1 MMRPMRKE
9 AIVGLHIVAVLLLA
23 SCGGGDSSGGGSKL
37 GPGDAGYTPGV
48 YKAASTYA
56 AQCQTPRVG
65 TDPGTGAAYPDR
77 RGSITAENNWLRSWT
92 NDLYLWYQEVPDIN
106 PASVGSTEA
115 YFDQMKSTTTL
126 PSGQRK
132 DRFHFTYDTEQY
144 RQLSGSGVAVGYGL
158 FLVVR
163 QGTPPRKVLVTFVE
177 PGSPAAVAGVTRGAQ
192 IMITDGVDVVND
204 GSNAG
209 VNSINNALSPRS
221 AGESHQFVFKDRGTG
236 ANRSV
241 SLTAA
246 AVTMNP
252 VPVTAVLN
260 TPAGNLG
267 YLLFNDH
274 VATAE
279 SRLATAITT
288 LSNASIQDLVL
299 DLRYNGGGYLAV
311 ASELAYMIAGPAAT
325 TGRTF
330 ERLQFNSRYPT
341 TNPVTGAALSPT
353 PFYSTARG
361 LSLPAGQALPTLNLP
376 RVYVLTSSET
386 CSASES
392 IINGLRG
399 VGITVYQFGP
409 DTCGKPYGF
418 YPEDNCGTTY
428 FSIQF
433 KGVNHAGFGD
443 YVDGFSVT
451 RNDIE
456 AGARLPGCTTADD
469 LTRDL
474 GDTNE
479 EQLRVARVFR
489 ETGAC
494 TGSPVPLPKVEPA
507 SAAGDGLPIDRPDR
521 GPWHNNRILR

>member
-1 MMRPMRKE
+1 MMRVMRGS
-9 AIVGLHIVAVLLLA
+9 AIVGLNIVAILLVA
-23 SCGGGDSSGGGSKL
+23 SCGGEDSKIGSH
-37 GPGDAGYTPGV
+37 DTGYTPGV
-48 YKAASTYA
+48 YKPASTYA
-56 AQCQTPRVG
+56 AQCAAPRTG
-65 TDPGTGAAYPDR
+65 IDPGTGVAYIDR
-77 RGSITAENNWLRSWT
+77 SGSTALENFWLRSWT
-92 NDLYLWYQEVPDIN
+92 NDLYLWYQEVPDID
-106 PASVGSTEA
+106 PASIGSTGA
-115 YFDQMKSTTTL
+115 YFDQLKSTVTL

-144 RQLSGSGVAVGYGL
+144 RLLSGSGVAVGYGM

-163 QGTPPRKVLVTFVE
+163 QSTPPRKVLVTFVE
-177 PGSPAAVAGVTRGAQ
+177 PGSPAALAGVTRGAQ
-192 IMITDGVDVVND
+192 VLSTDGVDVVND
-204 GSNAG
+204 GTTAG
-209 VNSINNALSPRS
+209 VNTINNALAPDS
-221 AGESHQFVFKDRGTG
+221 AGESHQFVFRDRGTG
-236 ANRSV
+236 QSRSI
-241 SLTAA
+241 SMTASS
-246 AVTMNP
+246 VTMNP
-252 VPVTAVLN
+252 VPVTAVL
-260 TPAGNLG
+260 TTTAGNLG

-279 SRLATAITT
+279 SRLATAIAT
-288 LSNASIQDLVL
+288 LSTSSIQDLVL
-299 DLRYNGGGYLAV
+299 DLRYNGGGYLAI

-325 TGRTF
+325 GGRTF
-330 ERLQFNSRYPT
+330 ERLQFNSKYPN
-341 TNPVTGAALSPT
+341 TNPLTGAPLSPT
-353 PFYSTARG
+353 PFYATARG
-361 LSLPAGQALPTLNLP
+361 LSLTAGQALPTLNLP
-376 RVYVLTSSET
+376 RVYVLTSSGT

-418 YPEDNCGTTY
+418 YPQDNCGTTY

-433 KGVNHAGFGD
+433 KGVNDAGFGD

-456 AGARLPGCTTADD
+456 PGARLPGCTTADD

-474 GDTNE
+474 GDPNE

-507 SAAGDGLPIDRPDR
+507 SAAGDGAPIELPDR
-521 GPWHNNRILR
+521 GPWRTNRILN